1 MNNKKS
7 GQFFVGSLV
16 IFLVLFGVVLVV
28 LNNMENVAKNVT
40 APESMEPE
48 AVEERI
54 KPIAQ
59 VEIGEPPAV
68 EAPAADAAE
77 TGGAGSSGEQVF
89 SSVCIACHATNG
101 LPTAPS
107 LGNAKEWAPR
117 IEKGMDTLYQHA
129 INGFNTMPARGGNAN
144 LTDEEVQAAVDY
156 MVSQAQ

>member
-7 GQFFVGSLV
+7 GQFFIGSLV
-16 IFLVLFGVVLVV
+16 IFMVLFGVVLVV

-68 EAPAADAAE
+68 EAPPAE
-77 TGGAGSSGEQVF
+77 ATDTGGAGGPGEQIV
-89 SSVCIACHATNG
+89 SSVCATCHAAG
-101 LPTAPS
+101 LMQSPK
-107 LGNAKEWAPR
+107 LGSADEWAPR
-117 IEKGMDTLYQHA
+117 IEKGIETLYDHA
-129 INGFNTMPARGGNAN
+129 INGFKTMPARGGNPD
-144 LTDEEVQAAVDY
+144 LSDDDVKAAVDY